1 MAAVPSLRP
10 PLVCTQ
16 GWNYVSSSVPFKSM
30 LVILIS
36 SCRRPSLCFTPCV
49 KRCSHDTILAT
60 GNYEYGPTAF
70 SFYKGL
76 PPSAAKRIFIIN
88 GDAEGSFDFCTLM
101 VARLKTY
108 LIAAYPLA
116 IVEVFPRGTVHEDFF
131 RWNLCA
137 FVTPSKPFMT

>member
-1 MAAVPSLRP
+1 
-10 PLVCTQ
+10 
-16 GWNYVSSSVPFKSM
+16 M

-76 PPSAAKRIFIIN
+76 SPSAAKRIFIID
-88 GDAEGSFDFCTLM
+88 GDTEGSFAFCALM

-108 LIAAYPLA
+108 LKSAYPFA
-116 IVEVFPRGTVHEDFF
+116 IVEVFPKGTVHEDFF
-131 RWNLCA
+131 RWELHEM
-137 FVTPSKPFMT
+137 FKPFPFTAC